1 MLNLAEFA
9 IRQRTFV
16 LFFIALSVVAG
27 IYSYFDLGKLED
39 PSFTVK
45 TAVVVT
51 LYPGASAQE
60 VEHQVTDTI
69 ETKLQ
74 EMAELNRLRSLS
86 RPGMSMVF
94 VDLKESLNSKA
105 LPQQWD
111 LLRRKV
117 DDVKLQLPSTAQ
129 ISIVQDE
136 FSEVYGMLFSI
147 HSNDAAPEEL
157 RRYAEE
163 LQRQIKAVKGI
174 KKIELHGVQ
183 PRVVHIDMPD
193 ERLAQYGLSVAQ
205 VWNQLST
212 QNMTFEAGKFDAGT
226 ERIRVTQTS
235 EFQSLDDIRNLV
247 IKGGVSE
254 LGAGLIRLGDIA
266 DVSMGYQT
274 PALTESRFNGEAAVT
289 LAVSPVEGINVV
301 SLGDTIRD
309 IIHSYEQTL
318 PLGVDISTVAYQPE
332 EVQKAIDNFVGNLLE
347 SVAIVFVVLLVF
359 MGFKSA
365 TIVGSSLLLTILLTL
380 IYMNIAGIDLHRVS
394 LGTFILALGM
404 LVDNAIVITD
414 MMIVKLSKGIERTRA
429 AIDSVKE
436 TAVPLLGAT
445 IIAIMGASP
454 VLFSKTDSAEFAGS
468 VFYIV
473 ASSLLLSW
481 LVAMTFTVLM
491 CWMFI
496 KPTSGDEDAKPS
508 RYKQLVFWTVD
519 NPIKAL
525 TTLIPL
531 ILVTAF
537 AVPYVAVNFI
547 PQSDRPI
554 VFLDYWLPNGAKIEQ
569 TSADMRK
576 VEDWLIKQP
585 EVESISSYMGASAP
599 RFSVTVEPE
608 PFDPAYGQILI
619 NTKDYAG
626 INKLVERGDKWLQ
639 NQFPDAEPRFRALK
653 LATSDKYAV
662 EARFSGPDEVV
673 LHQLADQAKAILAT
687 HPDAKYVRD
696 DWRQE
701 SKVLKPIINQDKM
714 RQAGIN
720 RADIAFA
727 LKRASDGMPLGQM
740 NLNDELIPIQ
750 LRGTSQNMASL
761 ETLPVRSLLG
771 MHSVPLG
778 QVVDGFELVPEES
791 MIWRRDRVKTIT
803 AQAGVA
809 RHSTPA
815 TVRNAVKEQ
824 IEAIHLPAGYSM
836 EWGGEFYDEHKAV
849 RDIFKQL
856 PKAMLIMMI
865 ILVAMFNGFKQP
877 IIIFATLPLAATGAT
892 FALLGFDKP
901 FGFMALIGAVTLTG
915 MIIKNGIVL
924 MDQIEL
930 ERANGRP
937 LADAIKE
944 ATVNRTMAISMGA
957 LTTALGMIPLLSDL
971 LFDQMAATIIGGLAA
986 ATVLSLFIM
995 PALYRLAYK
1004 DKPQTTQTDAE
1015 MKEA

>member
-1 MLNLAEFA
+1 
-9 IRQRTFV
+9 
-16 LFFIALSVVAG
+16 
-27 IYSYFDLGKLED
+27 
-39 PSFTVK
+39 
-45 TAVVVT
+45 
-51 LYPGASAQE
+51 
-60 VEHQVTDTI
+60 
-69 ETKLQ
+69 
-74 EMAELNRLRSLS
+74 
-86 RPGMSMVF
+86 
-94 VDLKESLNSKA
+94 
-105 LPQQWD
+105 
-111 LLRRKV
+111 
-117 DDVKLQLPSTAQ
+117 
-129 ISIVQDE
+129 
-136 FSEVYGMLFSI
+136 
-147 HSNDAAPEEL
+147 
-157 RRYAEE
+157 
-163 LQRQIKAVKGI
+163 
-174 KKIELHGVQ
+174 
-183 PRVVHIDMPD
+183 
-193 ERLAQYGLSVAQ
+193 
-205 VWNQLST
+205 
-212 QNMTFEAGKFDAGT
+212 
-226 ERIRVTQTS
+226 
-235 EFQSLDDIRNLV
+235 
-247 IKGGVSE
+247 
-254 LGAGLIRLGDIA
+254 
-266 DVSMGYQT
+266 
-274 PALTESRFNGEAAVT
+274 
-289 LAVSPVEGINVV
+289 
-301 SLGDTIRD
+301 
-309 IIHSYEQTL
+309 
-318 PLGVDISTVAYQPE
+318 
-332 EVQKAIDNFVGNLLE
+332 
-347 SVAIVFVVLLVF
+347 
-359 MGFKSA
+359 
-365 TIVGSSLLLTILLTL
+365 
-380 IYMNIAGIDLHRVS
+380 
-394 LGTFILALGM
+394 
-404 LVDNAIVITD
+404 
-414 MMIVKLSKGIERTRA
+414 
-429 AIDSVKE
+429 
-436 TAVPLLGAT
+436 
-445 IIAIMGASP
+445 
-454 VLFSKTDSAEFAGS
+454 
-468 VFYIV
+468 
-473 ASSLLLSW
+473 
-481 LVAMTFTVLM
+481 
-491 CWMFI
+491 
-496 KPTSGDEDAKPS
+496 
-508 RYKQLVFWTVD
+508 
-519 NPIKAL
+519 
-525 TTLIPL
+525 
-531 ILVTAF
+531 
-537 AVPYVAVNFI
+537 
-547 PQSDRPI
+547 
-554 VFLDYWLPNGAKIEQ
+554 
-569 TSADMRK
+569 MRK
-576 VEDWLIKQP
+576 VEEWLIKQP

-639 NQFPDAEPRFRALK
+639 NEFPDAEPRFRALK

-849 RDIFKQL
+849 TDIFKQL
-856 PKAMLIMMI
+856 PKAMLIMVI

-1004 DKPQTTQTDAE
+1004 ETSPTTQTDAE
-1015 MKEA
+1015 LKEA